1 MQRKRYWKPTE
12 FREEILGCRSFSVER
27 NSCYNSPQYTF
38 IPPVSYERAWT
49 DGNRETKFERDGISN
64 RDEWIQ
70 KGDREDKTNGTP
82 LQLILL

>member
-1 MQRKRYWKPTE
+1 M
-12 FREEILGCRSFSVER
+12 SFFYGGKKFLLQLS
-27 NSCYNSPQYTF
+27 TIF
-38 IPPVSYERAWT
+38 IPPVHYERSWA

-70 KGDREDKTNGTP
+70 KGEREDKTNGTP